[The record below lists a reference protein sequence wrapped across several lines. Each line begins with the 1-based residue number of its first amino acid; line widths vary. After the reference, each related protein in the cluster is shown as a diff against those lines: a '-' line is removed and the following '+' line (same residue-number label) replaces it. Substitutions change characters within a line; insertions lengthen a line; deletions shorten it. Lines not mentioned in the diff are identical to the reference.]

1 MFLSKSDSVKPIWY
15 PLRLFSLIPFH
26 TTRMALPTNDVADI
40 HYSNKKNNLKPVI
53 EPSDLACSYSQL
65 KTLILVLIWSY
76 WFKYFTIVRFFKK
89 ESMVMFMF
97 FFFFLYFLG
106 GGLVFWSRKEN
117 LPKPLD
123 TPWCVNQCW
132 APSSTQSWK
141 ASQSFL
147 CRRAEITETYKWG

>member
-76 WFKYFTIVRFFKK
+76 WFKYFTIVWFFKK

-97 FFFFLYFLG
+97 FFFFFFFLG
-106 GGLVFWSRKEN
+106 GGWYFEVARK
-117 LPKPLD
+117 
-123 TPWCVNQCW
+123 TC
-132 APSSTQSWK
+132 QSHLTHHGVLISVEHPPVHRVEK
-141 ASQSFL
+141 LHSL
-147 CRRAEITETYKWG
+147 LYVDELK